1 MKTKIEQNKH
11 KIDLLFKIVKDH
23 TGISKDRITSR
34 TRLYKV
40 VIARNTIGVML
51 HSELGMT
58 IMSAGEV
65 VNRDHAS
72 IHHYVRNHVD
82 KMKYDSFYRDVY
94 TEVSNAFWSL
104 MSKADVNDIS
114 LRIKSLHREI
124 LQLKRTQELIQAK

>member
-1 MKTKIEQNKH
+1 
-11 KIDLLFKIVKDH
+11 
-23 TGISKDRITSR
+23 
-34 TRLYKV
+34 
-40 VIARNTIGVML
+40 ML
-51 HSELGMT
+51 HSGVGMT

-114 LRIKSLHREI
+114 LRIKVYTEKF